1 MRFMVMIKATQN
13 SEAGAKPTK
22 QLLEAMGKFNQ
33 ELIDAGVMLG
43 GDGLRPSRE
52 GKRVSFSGDKRVVMD
67 GPFTES
73 KELIAGYWVWQVE
86 SIEEAVDW
94 VRRCPHPMPGEDT
107 EIEIRPLYEAEDFT
121 KLFETE

>member
-1 MRFMVMIKATQN
+1 MRFMVMIKATKN

-22 QLLEAMGKFNQ
+22 ELFEAMGKFNQ

-52 GKRVSFSGDKRVVMD
+52 GKRVSFSADKRVVMD

-73 KELIAGYWVWQVE
+73 KKLI
-86 SIEEAVDW
+86 
-94 VRRCPHPMPGEDT
+94 PGN
-107 EIEIRPLYEAEDFT
+107 
-121 KLFETE
+121 

>member
-1 MRFMVMIKATQN
+1 MRFMVMIKATKN

-22 QLLEAMGKFNQ
+22 ELFEAMGKFNQ
-33 ELIDAGVMLG
+33 ELIAAGVMLG

-52 GKRVSFSGDKRVVMD
+52 GKRVRFSGDERVVMD

-86 SIEEAVDW
+86 SIEKAVEW

>member
-1 MRFMVMIKATQN
+1 MRVMVMIKATKN
-13 SEAGAKPTK
+13 SEAGAKPPK
-22 QLLEAMGKFNQ
+22 QLFEAMGKFNQ

-52 GKRVSFSGDKRVVMD
+52 GKRVRFEGDGRVVMD

-86 SIEEAVDW
+86 SVDEAIKW
-94 VRRCPHPMPGEDT
+94 VRRCPHPMPGENT
-107 EIEIRPLYEAEDFT
+107 EIEIRPLYEAEYFAE
-121 KLFETE
+121 LFAAD